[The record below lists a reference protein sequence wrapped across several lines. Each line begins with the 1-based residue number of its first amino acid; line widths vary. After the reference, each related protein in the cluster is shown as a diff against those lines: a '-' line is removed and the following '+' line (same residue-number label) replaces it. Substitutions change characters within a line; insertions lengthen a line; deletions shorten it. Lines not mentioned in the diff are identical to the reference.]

1 MAKPLIT
8 SLSNPLVKQARALR
22 QRKARLES
30 GLFLVEGI
38 HHVGQAIE
46 AKWDIETVL
55 YAPDLLTS
63 SFARDL
69 LSHLPAEQSAMA
81 PAPHVMAPG
90 RHHAGETNRE
100 PQPVSAQVMESLADK
115 ENPQGILAIVRQ
127 KRTRFSDVQSWKT
140 SVALV
145 SPQDPGNLGTILRTM
160 DAVGAEAL
168 FVLDGGVDLY
178 HPSVVR
184 ASMGTLFWIP
194 IIQSSFA
201 EFVSW
206 ARHTNE
212 IQLIGTSAHADVDFR
227 TLVPQIPW
235 VLVLGNEQKGLSP
248 DQTTACDATVSLPMQ
263 GRVSSL
269 NLSVAAGVLLY
280 QYAFERA

>member
-22 QRKARLES
+22 QKKARLES

-38 HHVGQAIE
+38 HHVGEAIE

-55 YAPDLLTS
+55 YAPELLTS
-63 SFARDL
+63 NFARDL
-69 LSHLPAEQSAMA
+69 LSRLS
-81 PAPHVMAPG
+81 
-90 RHHAGETNRE
+90 E
-100 PQPVSAQVMESLADK
+100 PQPVSAKVMESLADK

-127 KRTRFSDVQSWKT
+127 KQTGFSDIRPWKN

-160 DAVGAEAL
+160 DAVGAHAL
-168 FVLDGGVDLY
+168 FLLDGGVDLY

-184 ASMGTLFWIP
+184 ASMGTLFWLP
-194 IIQSSFA
+194 VIQSSFG
-201 EFVSW
+201 EFVRW
-206 ARHTNE
+206 ARASTG
-212 IQLIGTSAHADVDFR
+212 IQLIGSSAHADVDFH
-227 TLVPQIPW
+227 TLIPQIPW

-248 DQTTACDATVSLPMQ
+248 DQTAACDVTVSLPMR

-280 QYAFERA
+280 EYATERA